1 MTLIAGHSFEN
12 LPHGRACSACG
23 QLWVNIAGTTEADE
37 GKLGIAHTGSINAA
51 EVREIRD
58 EVQRIWDATI
68 DVARS
73 SRMAA

>member
-12 LPHGRACSACG
+12 LPQGRACSACG
-23 QLWVNIAGTTEADE
+23 QLWVSIACTTEGDID
-37 GKLGIAHTGSINAA
+37 KLGIAHTGRVNAV
-51 EVREIRD
+51 EVKEIRD
-58 EVQRIWDATI
+58 EVQRIWDATV